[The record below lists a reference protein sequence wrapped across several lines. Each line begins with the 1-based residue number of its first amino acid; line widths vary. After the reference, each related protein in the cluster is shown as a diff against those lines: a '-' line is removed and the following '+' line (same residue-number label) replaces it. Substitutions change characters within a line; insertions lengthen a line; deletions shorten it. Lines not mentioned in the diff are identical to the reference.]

1 MQRLITKAKIQ
12 ELAKKYNIP
21 SNRVEEIVLSQF
33 ELVAD
38 TMRSADRMTSEYGSV
53 QLIGLGKFFVS
64 ERRLPYLKQI
74 NETKKEWYKKNIL
87 KEDDSIGQQVLRETD
102 TVSGE
107 SEDVTRSAIQ
117 AESASPATN

>member
-1 MQRLITKAKIQ
+1 
-12 ELAKKYNIP
+12 
-21 SNRVEEIVLSQF
+21 
-33 ELVAD
+33 
-38 TMRSADRMTSEYGSV
+38 V